1 MGHVDNLLLLLQISL
16 FHIAFFHIASNPIVH
31 FAGGVYRSHGL
42 YDPGRQYVFLLTY
55 VLSVPVSVPV
65 RMCMSSGG
73 ITLTLFVDDKRTAER
88 HANSRIGVKAMA
100 AKAQAVTY
108 SADSIAFQAS
118 QTWHIPVTGKDVR
131 GIARGDTGP
140 ALLARFAERNA
151 DGTNRVHQYTAA
163 EAWSVLRALTAR
175 KGRRVQGLTAEP
187 VAKVLGLAANA
198 EAKATTSKPRKA
210 TSKATSKATVNRSLG
225 ERPVSVPPT
234 E

>member
-1 MGHVDNLLLLLQISL
+1 
-16 FHIAFFHIASNPIVH
+16 
-31 FAGGVYRSHGL
+31 
-42 YDPGRQYVFLLTY
+42 
-55 VLSVPVSVPV
+55 
-65 RMCMSSGG
+65 
-73 ITLTLFVDDKRTAER
+73 
-88 HANSRIGVKAMA
+88 MA
-100 AKAQAVTY
+100 QAKAQAVTY

-198 EAKATTSKPRKA
+198 ETKATTPKARKPKA
-210 TSKATSKATVNRSLG
+210 TTPKVNRALG
-225 ERPVSVPPT
+225 ERAVRTPET
-234 E
+234 TDAQA